1 MQKKLSI
8 IQVIDMLNVGGAEK
22 VLVTLANILNSNG
35 HEVTV
40 LTTVRRGPLAD
51 QLHSNITQLNLAR
64 KSKWNPFTM
73 RRMIN
78 ILRRFDVVHVH
89 SSYNLRYV
97 YLAARIFGLNKKIF
111 FHEHFGDIE
120 INTRSSWHQRFI
132 YPKTIMICVSRKLR
146 EWAIEKAGM
155 TEANVFLLPNI
166 VVKNEEVVYT
176 AKKEST
182 AIQLLMVANIRP
194 TKNIEFA
201 INLVAELIK
210 LRPYHLTI
218 IGQQTDRNYNKNIS
232 ELIDEK
238 NLSRSITFKSDI
250 TDIQPILKD
259 FDLAIHTAK
268 SESGPLVL
276 IEYMAQSLP
285 FLTFKTGEV
294 VDQIKY
300 DMPQLVMDNF
310 HLFEWRERIERL
322 IIQPQ
327 EKLQLQ
333 LFPLYEKYFSPQ
345 IYYQKCISIYEAGLA

>member
-1 MQKKLSI
+1 
-8 IQVIDMLNVGGAEK
+8 MLNVGGAEK
-22 VLVTLANILNSNG
+22 VLVTLANILNSQG
-35 HEVTV
+35 HDVTV
-40 LTTVRRGPLAD
+40 LTTVRKGTLA
-51 QLHSNITQLNLAR
+51 QLLHPNITQINLAR
-64 KSKWNPFTM
+64 KSKWNPFDM

-97 YLAARIFGLNKKIF
+97 YLAARIFGLRKRLF

-120 INTRSSWHQRFI
+120 INTASTWHQRLI
-132 YPKTIMICVSRKLR
+132 YPETIMICVSRKLR
-146 EWAIEKAGM
+146 QWAIEKVGM
-155 TEANVFLLPNI
+155 KEMNVFLLPNI
-166 VVKNEEVVYT
+166 AIKNEEVIKT
-176 AKKEST
+176 GKKENA

-201 INLVAELIK
+201 IELVAELIK
-210 LRPYHLTI
+210 LQPYHLTI
-218 IGQQTDRNYNKNIS
+218 IGQKTDNNYYKKI
-232 ELIDEK
+232 LQAIDQK

-276 IEYMAQSLP
+276 IEYMAQGLL

-300 DMPQLVMDNF
+300 DMPQLIMDNLY
-310 HLFEWRERIERL
+310 LFEWIERIEKI

-327 EKLQLQ
+327 DKLQLQ
-333 LFPLYEKYFSPQ
+333 LFSLYEKYFSAE
-345 IYYQKCISIYEAGLA
+345 IYYQKCISIYEAGLALN